1 MPFCHRY
8 NPIYT
13 LSSTALSFI
22 MDKLI
27 AKKITKHS
35 MKDILLYL
43 NKNDKETELIK
54 DIAADGLDKNL
65 CISIPYL
72 GRIRKSPFKLM
83 MNEGKILLHDAK
95 KRLSTEDYIE
105 YRRNLYNRYK
115 DRCRDLDYAKLFFE
129 RLLRIN
135 KKYYNKLYSN
145 CGKDYA
151 DRWLKR
157 LAYLTIIEHD
167 INDPNEL

>member
-1 MPFCHRY
+1 
-8 NPIYT
+8 
-13 LSSTALSFI
+13 

-27 AKKITKHS
+27 VKKITKHS

-54 DIAADGLDKNL
+54 DIITQIEDIAADGLNKDL
-65 CISIPYL
+65 CVSIPYL
-72 GRIRKSPFKLM
+72 GRIRKSPFRLM
-83 MNEGKILLHDAK
+83 MNEGRILLHDAK

-105 YRRNLYNRYK
+105 YRKNLYNKYRDK
-115 DRCRDLDYAKLFFE
+115 CRDLDYAKLFFE